1 MRTSANMADLTSP
14 STTHNPWKLGG
25 LSWAELGRRVWR
37 ETLKDEI
44 LGRAA
49 QLAYYLVLALFPALL
64 FLTALLGL
72 LPLEEIMPQLFQR
85 LSDVMPADALS
96 ILERYLSQVVQ
107 GSGTGILSLG
117 VLGALWATSS
127 GLTSIMDALN
137 AVYNVTDTRPY
148 WKARLIAIAMTIGL
162 AGFIIVSTV
171 LVLYGEHIG
180 KWVADQVGLGWLFVT
195 AWTVLQWPVA
205 FLFMLFAIGTVYYF
219 APCVEQDWR
228 WLTPGS
234 MFAVLSWL
242 LVSLG
247 FKFYVETFGDYN
259 AAYGSIAGVIVLMLW
274 VYLSGVVLLLGG
286 EINAEIAKVVTE
298 KAKQRHER
306 PPLKK
311 LA

>member
-1 MRTSANMADLTSP
+1 MADLTSES
-14 STTHNPWKLGG
+14 STRNPWKLGG
-25 LSWAELGRRVWR
+25 LSWLDLARRVWR
-37 ETLKDEI
+37 ETERDEI

-64 FLTALLGL
+64 FLTALIGL
-72 LPLEEIMPQLFQR
+72 LPVHEIMPELFQR

-96 ILERYLSQVVQ
+96 ILERYLNQVVQ

-137 AVYNVTDTRPY
+137 AVYNVKDSRPF
-148 WKARLIAIAMTIGL
+148 WKARLIGIVMTIGL

-180 KWVADQVGLGWLFVT
+180 KWIADFVGLGWLFVMS
-195 AWTVLQWPVA
+195 WVVLQWPVV
-205 FLFMLFAIGTVYYF
+205 FILMLFAIGTVYYF

-234 MFAVLSWL
+234 MFAVISWL

-247 FKFYVETFGDYN
+247 FKLYVENFGNYN

-274 VYLSGVVLLLGG
+274 VYLSGVVLLVGG

-298 KAKQRHER
+298 KAKAKHER

-311 LA
+311 QGAMKSN